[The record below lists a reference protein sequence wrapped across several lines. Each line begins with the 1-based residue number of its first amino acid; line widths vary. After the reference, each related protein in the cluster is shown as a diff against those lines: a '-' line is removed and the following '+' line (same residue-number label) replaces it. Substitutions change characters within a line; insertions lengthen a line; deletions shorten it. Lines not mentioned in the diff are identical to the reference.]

1 MPKTPK
7 LSRFKIQKRAPR
19 PPALASSDNMG
30 ELYRQAYDLM
40 ARLYDI
46 PANLPRDDMGLVE
59 NKMENWSQELD
70 SILTFIYASPTHSLE
85 ELRAKIALSL
95 SVLQNTQSDTET
107 LLIYKQ
113 QTLKWID
120 EYAKS

>member
-7 LSRFKIQKRAPR
+7 LSRFKIKNRDSET
-19 PPALASSDNMG
+19 PALGSSDNMG

-40 ARLYDI
+40 ARLYDV